1 MIKTN
6 VRAIIRKEKINVK
19 SVIAKANKAI
29 TQPNIIAKIPVT
41 MEPPYTAKSTHK
53 GMWIE
58 VSSLNPTDKKNYI
71 KAFACF
77 MFGAVLLGIHLA
89 EVGFLGDDALNQ
101 IPEPWLLIIR
111 TLMIALF
118 FIGAFFHYKFTITQ
132 DDLFKSYQSA
142 CFVGGALGF
151 LVFGLSL
158 TALSPYFNFYPTF
171 YEYFLAFAIGTS
183 IGGYSFY
190 RKYIAE
196 S

>member
-1 MIKTN
+1 M
-6 VRAIIRKEKINVK
+6 
-19 SVIAKANKAI
+19 
-29 TQPNIIAKIPVT
+29 AKI
-41 MEPPYTAKSTHK
+41 THK

-77 MFGAVLLGIHLA
+77 MVAAILLGIHLV
-89 EVGFLGDDALNQ
+89 EIGFLGDDAVNAM
-101 IPEPWLLIIR
+101 PEPWLLILRI
-111 TLMIALF
+111 LMMALF
-118 FIGAFFHYKFTITQ
+118 FIGAFFHYKFSITQ
-132 DDLFKSYQSA
+132 DDLFNSYQSA
-142 CFVGGALGF
+142 CFVGGTMGF

-158 TALSPYFNFYPTF
+158 TALSPYLEYDPNFYEF
-171 YEYFLAFAIGTS
+171 FIAFAIGTS

>member
-1 MIKTN
+1 M
-6 VRAIIRKEKINVK
+6 
-19 SVIAKANKAI
+19 
-29 TQPNIIAKIPVT
+29 AKI
-41 MEPPYTAKSTHK
+41 THK

-77 MFGAVLLGIHLA
+77 MLGAVLLGIHLA

-158 TALSPYFNFYPTF
+158 TALSPILTSIQLSMNISM
-171 YEYFLAFAIGTS
+171 AFAIGTS

>member
-1 MIKTN
+1 M
-6 VRAIIRKEKINVK
+6 
-19 SVIAKANKAI
+19 
-29 TQPNIIAKIPVT
+29 AKI
-41 MEPPYTAKSTHK
+41 THK

-77 MFGAVLLGIHLA
+77 MLGAVLLGIHLA
-89 EVGFLGDDALNQ
+89 EVGFLGDDAINSM
-101 IPEPWLLIIR
+101 PEPWLVILRIV
-111 TLMIALF
+111 MIALF

-158 TALSPYFNFYPTF
+158 TALSPYFNFHPTF
-171 YEYFLAFAIGTS
+171 YEYFLAFVIGTS

>member
-1 MIKTN
+1 M
-6 VRAIIRKEKINVK
+6 
-19 SVIAKANKAI
+19 
-29 TQPNIIAKIPVT
+29 AKI
-41 MEPPYTAKSTHK
+41 THK

-71 KAFACF
+71 KASACF
-77 MFGAVLLGIHLA
+77 ILGAFLLGIHLA
-89 EVGFLGDDALNQ
+89 EVGFLGDDAINSM
-101 IPEPWLLIIR
+101 PEPWLVILRII
-111 TLMIALF
+111 MIALF
-118 FIGAFFHYKFTITQ
+118 FIGAVFHYKFTIAQ

-171 YEYFLAFAIGTS
+171 YEYFLAFAIGTA

-190 RKYIAE
+190 REYIAE

>member
-1 MIKTN
+1 M
-6 VRAIIRKEKINVK
+6 
-19 SVIAKANKAI
+19 
-29 TQPNIIAKIPVT
+29 AKI
-41 MEPPYTAKSTHK
+41 THK

-77 MFGAVLLGIHLA
+77 MLGAVLLGIHLA
-89 EVGFLGDDALNQ
+89 EVGFLGDDSTNLM
-101 IPEPWLLIIR
+101 PEPWLVILRIV
-111 TLMIALF
+111 MIALF

>member
-1 MIKTN
+1 M
-6 VRAIIRKEKINVK
+6 
-19 SVIAKANKAI
+19 
-29 TQPNIIAKIPVT
+29 AKI
-41 MEPPYTAKSTHK
+41 THK

-71 KAFACF
+71 KAIAFS
-77 MFGAVLLGIHLA
+77 MLGAVLLGIHLA
-89 EVGFLGDDALNQ
+89 EVGFLGDESTNLM
-101 IPEPWLLIIR
+101 PEPWLVVLRIA
-111 TLMIALF
+111 MIALF

>member
-1 MIKTN
+1 M
-6 VRAIIRKEKINVK
+6 
-19 SVIAKANKAI
+19 
-29 TQPNIIAKIPVT
+29 AKI
-41 MEPPYTAKSTHK
+41 THK

-71 KAFACF
+71 KALAFF
-77 MFGAVLLGIHLA
+77 MLGAVLLGIHLA
-89 EVGFLGDDALNQ
+89 EVGFLRDESTNLMS
-101 IPEPWLLIIR
+101 EPWLVILRIA
-111 TLMIALF
+111 MIVLF

-171 YEYFLAFAIGTS
+171 YEYFLAFAIGLS